1 MTVSKSAVLG
11 LRFSLD
17 GEPFVH
23 ATPRDEIDTL
33 GLDFAFEGAPFLA
46 PATRIVPTSGWGV
59 TALVRPWAA
68 TGRAP

>member
-11 LRFSLD
+11 LLYTLD

-23 ATPRDEIDTL
+23 VAAEDVDTL
-33 GLDFAFEGAPFLA
+33 GLDFASEGAPFLA
-46 PATRIVPTSGWGV
+46 PSTRVVPTSGWGA
-59 TALVRPWAA
+59 TALVRPWSA